1 LERLLKELKELQEKP
16 DLDASKVIGAVIASA
31 VRFRQLLE
39 ERALGMQALAA
50 SVAMQPQLD
59 AEKLHADFIAL
70 VKEHFGSAR
79 TIPAELR
86 DLASAIKLAAA
97 ERK

>member
-1 LERLLKELKELQEKP
+1 
-16 DLDASKVIGAVIASA
+16 
-31 VRFRQLLE
+31 
-39 ERALGMQALAA
+39 MQALAA

-59 AEKLHADFIAL
+59 ADKLHADFLGL
-70 VKEHFGSAR
+70 VKEQFGSAR
-79 TIPAELR
+79 NIPMELR

>member
-1 LERLLKELKELQEKP
+1 LEKLLKELKELQDKP
-16 DLDASKVIGAVIASA
+16 DLDGSTVIGAVIAAS

-59 AEKLHADFIAL
+59 AEKLHADFLGL
-70 VKEHFGSAR
+70 VTEQFGSVR
-79 TIPAELR
+79 NIPLELR

-97 ERK
+97 DRK